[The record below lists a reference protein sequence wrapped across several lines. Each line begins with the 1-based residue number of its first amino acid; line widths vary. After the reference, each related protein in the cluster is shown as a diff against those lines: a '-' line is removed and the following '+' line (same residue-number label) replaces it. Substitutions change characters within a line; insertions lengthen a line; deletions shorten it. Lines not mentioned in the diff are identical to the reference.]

1 MIYDISE
8 RLKKYTESHDQ
19 KENLFHFGMYVALT
33 SLAGT
38 IFICLVAQP
47 FGLRP

>member
-38 IFICLVAQP
+38 II
-47 FGLRP
+47 